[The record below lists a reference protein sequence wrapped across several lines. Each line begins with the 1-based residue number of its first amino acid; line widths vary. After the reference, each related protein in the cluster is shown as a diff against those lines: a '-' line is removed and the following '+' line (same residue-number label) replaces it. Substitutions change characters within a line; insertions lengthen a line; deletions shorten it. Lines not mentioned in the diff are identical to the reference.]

1 MASNSNDLFKSISP
15 LFWFLRLT
23 GATPFHH
30 LESSYWILA
39 VRLCHPQSFWFIIV
53 TFAHLSF
60 ILAQVFG
67 GVYFLPVDHS
77 NSQPSTVRYTN
88 LISQTRFLVDTF
100 LVSKLLLF
108 NLATYQKCFHR
119 LNSVDVWVP
128 LTLSA
133 VKRTRKVTAI
143 GLVITSLWVITNF
156 VVVFFCAINFPLI
169 QPLAFFALASNDI
182 LGDRRNYLSGWTL
195 VARIFDSVM
204 HAIGQLHSNMVHS

>member
-39 VRLCHPQSFWFIIV
+39 FRLCHPQSFWFIIV

-67 GVYFLPVDHS
+67 GQHFLPVDHS

-100 LVSKLLLF
+100 LVSKLLLC

-119 LNSVDVWVP
+119 LNSVDLWVP
-128 LTLSA
+128 LPLSA
-133 VKRTRKVTAI
+133 VKGTRKVTAI

-156 VVVFFCAINFPLI
+156 VGFYCAINFPLI
-169 QPLAFFALASNDI
+169 QHLAFFTLALNGI

-204 HAIGQLHSNMVHS
+204 HTIGQLHSNMVHS